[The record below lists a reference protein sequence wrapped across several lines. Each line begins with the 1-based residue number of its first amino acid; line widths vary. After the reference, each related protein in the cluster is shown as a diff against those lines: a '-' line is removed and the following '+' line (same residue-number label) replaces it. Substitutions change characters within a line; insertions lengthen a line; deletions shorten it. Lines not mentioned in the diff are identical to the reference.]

1 MTYIERIGADNL
13 PADGVAVDSIARGI
27 GSSLEEVAEE
37 VDNLLGEG
45 QLYTTSDS
53 DQCVFGLYC
62 RPRRLN
68 MLTPS
73 ASYRSSR
80 RSTLGS
86 QCVYAKSHHFPSAFA
101 SSLYVLLERQALLLC
116 CST

>member
-27 GSSLEEVAEE
+27 GSSLEDVAEE

-53 DQCVFGLYC
+53 DQYVAPFITWS
-62 RPRRLN
+62 RKLN
-68 MLTPS
+68 MLTMLS
-73 ASYRSSR
+73 
-80 RSTLGS
+80 
-86 QCVYAKSHHFPSAFA
+86 
-101 SSLYVLLERQALLLC
+101 VLPIEP
-116 CST
+116 